1 LKKHL
6 TYYNMHKV
14 AFITG
19 TGDGIG
25 KSLAQLLLEKGY
37 IVFGYSRKNNLK
49 HPNFNFT
56 KIDLSNLESIQN
68 ISFPDIK
75 FKDIILINNA
85 GTIGKIVPIHLKTT
99 QEIIDEYNVN
109 IIAPTILSN
118 KFITK
123 YFNYKKTIINI
134 SSGAAIKS
142 IPSWSTYCAT
152 KAALD
157 RLTDTIS
164 EEKIPNLEIYSIHPG
179 IVNTNMQKSI
189 RDSDSKN
196 FPLKNQFVEYYKT
209 DQLEDPLS
217 VSRKI
222 YFVINNPKNF
232 KENILSARNIEIS

>member
-1 LKKHL
+1 
-6 TYYNMHKV
+6 MHKA

-25 KSLAQLLLEKGY
+25 KSLAQLMLEKGY

-56 KIDLSNLESIQN
+56 KIDLSNLESVQN
-68 ISFPDIK
+68 INFPDIK

-85 GTIGKIVPIHLKTT
+85 GTIGKIVPIHLKTE
-99 QEIIDEYNVN
+99 QEIVYEYNLN

-134 SSGAAIKS
+134 SSGSDKIYSILEYLLCYKS
-142 IPSWSTYCAT
+142 
-152 KAALD
+152 ALD

-179 IVNTNMQKSI
+179 IVEHK
-189 RDSDSKN
+189 
-196 FPLKNQFVEYYKT
+196 YK
-209 DQLEDPLS
+209 
-217 VSRKI
+217 K
-222 YFVINNPKNF
+222 Y
-232 KENILSARNIEIS
+232 